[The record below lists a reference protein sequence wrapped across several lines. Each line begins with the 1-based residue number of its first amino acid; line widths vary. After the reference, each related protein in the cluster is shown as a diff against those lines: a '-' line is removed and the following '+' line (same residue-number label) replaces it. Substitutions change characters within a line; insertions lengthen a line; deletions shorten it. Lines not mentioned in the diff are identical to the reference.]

1 MHASTGLLTYDV
13 VIEAREGEFSMAKA
27 QVTLPNGTTV
37 EIEGTADEVRQL
49 LEFYGGTAPAKP
61 ESVGTPTKKKR
72 KKKKAP
78 TATSSKAATAN
89 IDLTEIVNQIKNCDE
104 AEAIETQ
111 ILDRTSLVNRTLL
124 PLYIVHEYFDNH
136 EGLTSG
142 DISRATSDLGIPI
155 GTPNVSRTLSNTA
168 SKYVMG
174 DKVRKKGRAV
184 RYKLSRRGVQY
195 MKKVLDGS

>member
-1 MHASTGLLTYDV
+1 
-13 VIEAREGEFSMAKA
+13 MAKA
-27 QVTLPNGTTV
+27 HVTLPNGTTV

-49 LEFYGGTAPAKP
+49 LEFYGSPDSAGKKRTPA
-61 ESVGTPTKKKR
+61 PTKKKR
-72 KKKKAP
+72 QAKKSSGG
-78 TATSSKAATAN
+78 TSAKSTGDV
-89 IDLTEIVNQIKNCDE
+89 IDLTEIVNHIKNCDE

-124 PLYIVHEYFDNH
+124 PLYIVHEHLDDH

-142 DISRATSDLGIPI
+142 DISRATIDLGIPI

-174 DKVRKKGRAV
+174 DKVRKKGRPV